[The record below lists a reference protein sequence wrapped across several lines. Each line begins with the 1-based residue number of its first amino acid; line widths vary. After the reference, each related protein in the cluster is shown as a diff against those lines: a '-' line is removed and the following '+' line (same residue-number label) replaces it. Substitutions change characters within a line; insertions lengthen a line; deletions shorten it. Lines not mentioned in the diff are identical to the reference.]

1 MAMFNIVKLPM
12 GNGWTPANQHWHGR
26 PAVCRSLSL
35 GSQQQGF
42 PHVFLMFA
50 VCSCC
55 FVAERNQLVG
65 GFKHFHFSIYY
76 HILGIVT
83 PLDFHIFQRGYIKP
97 PTSQI
102 LRALW
107 ESRGLK
113 PQISVGS
120 HWILVSWKVGWFR
133 QNHTLGFTMVFSYI
147 HELSFLMCLSVYP
160 IEAHDKHIIR
170 NGYIPNFF
178 NSRGSRT
185 PVLDQFRGASRIVRV
200 CQWAI
205 GLVEWQFRREFL

>member
-1 MAMFNIVKLPM
+1 MFSSCLLYVLVASFPKETNWLVVSNIFIFPYI
-12 GNGWTPANQHWHGR
+12 GNSNPNW
-26 PAVCRSLSL
+26 LSY
-35 GSQQQGF
+35 
-42 PHVFLMFA
+42 
-50 VCSCC
+50 
-55 FVAERNQLVG
+55 
-65 GFKHFHFSIYY
+65 FSEG
-76 HILGIVT
+76 L
-83 PLDFHIFQRGYIKP
+83 KP

-107 ESRGLK
+107 ESCGLK

-120 HWILVSWKVGWFR
+120 HWILVSWKVGWFW
-133 QNHTLGFTMVFSYI
+133 QNHMLGFSMVYSYI

-160 IEAHDKHIIR
+160 IEAHDNHTIR
-170 NGYIPNFF
+170 YDYIPPFF

-205 GLVEWQFRREFL
+205 GLVEGQFCREFLTVVLAISTISFSC